1 MTSHNFHL
9 YPSFQFLCFPFSP
22 HPLLIFFL
30 PSSPL
35 PPSLSLHLTRPP
47 PWFRQRSQESDTEND
62 KAIRRKWE
70 QFRND
75 TDARR
80 METYR
85 EDAFP
90 SFQPCQPAPLSSS
103 LFSLHFV
110 KMTVIREDLW
120 AFKLQRHLA
129 TPQILIDFPK
139 TGWKVSSQEMQ
150 LACIISSA
158 EFSSAP
164 LLTQLLA
171 DNANYQK
178 HGN

>member
-1 MTSHNFHL
+1 MTSHHFHL
-9 YPSFQFLCFPFSP
+9 YPLLPIPLFPFFSP
-22 HPLLIFFL
+22 SLAHFFFL

-35 PPSLSLHLTRPP
+35 PSSLSLCLTRPP
-47 PWFRQRSQESDTEND
+47 LWFRQRSQESDTEND
-62 KAIRRKWE
+62 KAIRGKWE

-75 TDARR
+75 TDTRR

-90 SFQPCQPAPLSSS
+90 SFQPCQPTPLSSS

-139 TGWKVSSQEMQ
+139 TGWKVSSQKMP
-150 LACIISSA
+150 LPYIISSA
-158 EFSSAP
+158 EFWCTPVDSTISR
-164 LLTQLLA
+164 
-171 DNANYQK
+171 
-178 HGN
+178 

>member
-1 MTSHNFHL
+1 MTYHNFHF
-9 YPSFQFLCFPFSP
+9 YPSFSFVYFPFSP

-35 PPSLSLHLTRPP
+35 PSSLSLRLTRPP
-47 PWFRQRSQESDTEND
+47 LWFRHQSQESDTEND

-75 TDARR
+75 TDMRR
-80 METYR
+80 METCE
-85 EDAFP
+85 EDASP
-90 SFQPCQPAPLSSS
+90 SFQPCQPTPLSSS

-120 AFKLQRHLA
+120 AFKLQCHLA

-139 TGWKVSSQEMQ
+139 TGWKVSSQKMQ
-150 LACIISSA
+150 LPYI
-158 EFSSAP
+158 
-164 LLTQLLA
+164 L
-171 DNANYQK
+171 
-178 HGN
+178 